1 MNQVSI
7 KQIIN
12 STFIVVIF
20 SSTILM
26 VGCNNY
32 ESKHPDLISA
42 KELMMERPD
51 SALYILQNIDTLS
64 LKLSAD
70 KALYSLL
77 CVQAQD
83 KNYID
88 TQDDTQI
95 QIAVNFYKNS
105 KDDYNKMLSY
115 YYLARI
121 HENSQEYSSAIT
133 SLLKAEKIAVTF
145 GYNLYLG
152 LIYRSFSDIYNNI
165 YNNVESLNYAL
176 KAYDYFN
183 KSGIDTY
190 IDWALW
196 DIGRA
201 YHNCHK
207 YELSIHTANEVIN
220 LGRLKRNEDLII
232 DGMRLVGMSYFANNQ
247 FNEAI
252 NIYSTILDEYPNKVN
267 SDDYRN
273 LGLSYLS
280 IGEIDTA
287 EKCMRVIIQDDTTQ
301 LWLPYE
307 ISKHL
312 GNYEYAL
319 KALEE
324 EHRFQDKI
332 LRTVISQNV
341 TAAVS
346 NYWDYEHTIQKKDL
360 QHERNTK
367 IIAIFVLVTVI
378 ILVSII
384 MSLRLKSKNK
394 EIETNML
401 LASNLKNMLQA
412 KENETQNLQHSY
424 DERIELKELENLAM
438 QNAINTLF
446 EQRFATIDRL
456 SSAYYEY
463 QGTVNEKHKIYTNVM
478 DLVYGLGNDKKT
490 LKELEC
496 FINTYRNNLMIRFRE
511 TFPDMKES
519 DCILYLY
526 SVAGFSSRAI
536 SIFINEKLEVVYNR
550 KSRLKQKIN
559 RKLSREKNIFTH
571 FL

>member
-1 MNQVSI
+1 MKHVVKNIAFVSVFF
-7 KQIIN
+7 
-12 STFIVVIF
+12 FI
-20 SSTILM
+20 SLL
-26 VGCNNY
+26 VGCNSTV
-32 ESKHPDLISA
+32 SKNQELISV
-42 KELMMERPD
+42 EQLMSERPD
-51 SALYILQNIDTLS
+51 SALVILQSIDTLS
-64 LKLSAD
+64 LKSSAD

-77 CVQAQD
+77 YVQALD

-95 QIAVNFYKNS
+95 QIAVNFYKES
-105 KDDYNKMLSY
+105 EDDYHKMLSY

-121 HENSQEYSSAIT
+121 YENSKEYSSAIT
-133 SLLKAEKIAVTF
+133 SLLKAEKIAVASEN
-145 GYNLYLG
+145 NLYLG

-165 YNNVESLNYAL
+165 YNNVESLNYAH
-176 KAYDYFN
+176 KAYDHFK
-183 KSGIDTY
+183 KSGTDTY
-190 IDWALW
+190 SDWALW

-220 LGRLKRNEDLII
+220 LGHLKRNKDLII
-232 DGMRLVGMSYFANNQ
+232 DGLRLVGMSYFANNQ

-252 NIYSTILDEYPNKVN
+252 KTYNTILDEYPNQVS

-273 LGLSYLS
+273 LGLSYLG

-287 EKCMRVIIQDDTTQ
+287 EQCLSVISQYDTTQ
-301 LWLPYE
+301 QWLPYE

-346 NYWDYEHTIQKKDL
+346 NYWDYEQVVQEKDL

-367 IIAIFVLVTVI
+367 IIAIFVLATII

-384 MSLRLKSKNK
+384 MSLILKSKNK
-394 EIETNML
+394 EIEANML

-424 DERIELKELENLAM
+424 DERIESKELENLSM

-463 QGTVNEKHKIYTNVM
+463 QGTVNEKHKIYTDVM
-478 DLVYGLGNDKKT
+478 NLVSGLGTDKKT
-490 LKELEC
+490 LKELEG
-496 FINTYRNNLMIRFRE
+496 FVNTYRNNLMIRFRE
-511 TFPDMKES
+511 TFPEMKES

-559 RKLSREKNIFTH
+559 RRLTQENNIFTQ